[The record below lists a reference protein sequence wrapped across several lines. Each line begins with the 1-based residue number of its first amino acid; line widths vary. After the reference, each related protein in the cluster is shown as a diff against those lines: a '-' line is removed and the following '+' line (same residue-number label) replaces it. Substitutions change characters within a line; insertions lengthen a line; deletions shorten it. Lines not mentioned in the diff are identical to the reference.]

1 MRMPISYALMYPDRA
16 ARPGERFDFLAH
28 PQLTFAAVDREK
40 YPALEI
46 AYDCLRRGG
55 TAACTMNGANETA
68 VGAFLARRCAW
79 LDIVRAIRHALEHA
93 SFVASPTLDDYAAA
107 DAEARALAAEF
118 LEL

>member
-1 MRMPISYALMYPDRA
+1 MKIRTFFAVLLCKL
-16 ARPGERFDFLAH
+16 ARGLLRL
-28 PQLTFAAVDREK
+28 
-40 YPALEI
+40 
-46 AYDCLRRGG
+46 LRRGG